1 MRKLELDSLQAEL
14 STLDALLA
22 RRTEKEDPLGWLQL
36 THRRAD
42 VAERLARMES
52 DLPSN
57 AEVAVFFG
65 GTPVVGSRGIRAD
78 FAADA
83 ISHYQELV
91 TKRMASQALGPLA
104 TRGPVPRRDIST
116 MLVTDVVRG
125 SFGFVLQ
132 ENGEASEPI
141 VASLQQTLED
151 VSNLLANIAAE
162 NPTAFEEAAETL
174 DDRTLFAIRDF
185 LRVLDDNGATLRLVE
200 GDRELSFDSHSLH
213 RGRERADATV
223 IDETIIQRE
232 GVLFLVPDA
241 RRFELH
247 PTAGPV
253 LKGIVAAD
261 VIQRNGEDEHR
272 GAGARAADIV
282 GKRWLVELQEK
293 TVKQG
298 SGKSRASYTLLRFIR
313 AQS

>member
-42 VAERLARMES
+42 VAARLARMES
-52 DLPSN
+52 NSPAH

-65 GTPVVGSRGIRAD
+65 GLPVVGSRGIRAD

-83 ISHYQELV
+83 INHFQVLV
-91 TKRMASQALGPLA
+91 TKRMIGQAMGPLA
-104 TRGPVPRRDIST
+104 TRGPIPRRDIST

-132 ENGEASEPI
+132 ESGELSSEPG
-141 VASLQQTLED
+141 VAASLTQALQD
-151 VSNLLANIAAE
+151 VSDLLANITAD
-162 NPTAFEEAAETL
+162 NSTAFEEAAENL
-174 DDRTLFAIRDF
+174 DDRTLLAIRDF
-185 LRVLDDNGATLRLVE
+185 LRVLDDNGATLKLVE
-200 GDRELSFDSHSLH
+200 GDRELSFDNGSLR

-223 IDETIIQRE
+223 IDETIIRRA
-232 GVLFLVPDA
+232 GVVFIVPDA

-247 PTAGPV
+247 SETGPV
-253 LKGIVAAD
+253 LKGIVAAN
-261 VIQRNGEDEHR
+261 VIQRNGEEAHG
-272 GAGARAADIV
+272 GAVHATDIV
-282 GKRWLVELQEK
+282 GKRWLVELQER

-298 SGKSRASYTLLRFIR
+298 SGKSRISYTLLRFVE
-313 AQS
+313 AQ

>member
-36 THRRAD
+36 TPRRAD
-42 VAERLARMES
+42 VAARLARMES
-52 DLPSN
+52 DLPAN

-78 FAADA
+78 FATDA

-91 TKRMASQALGPLA
+91 TKRLASQALGPLA

-132 ENGEASEPI
+132 ENGESSEPTMA
-141 VASLQQTLED
+141 ASLRQTLAD
-151 VSNLLANIAAE
+151 VSKLLANIAAE
-162 NPTAFEEAAETL
+162 DPAAFEEAAETL
-174 DDRTLFAIRDF
+174 DDRTLFAIRDL
-185 LRVLDDNGATLRLVE
+185 LRVLDDNGATLRLIE
-200 GDRELSFDSHSLH
+200 GDRDLSFDSRSLH

-223 IDETIIQRE
+223 IDETVIRRE

-253 LKGIVAAD
+253 LKGIVAPN
-261 VIQRNGEDEHR
+261 VIQRNGQDEHP
-272 GAGARAADIV
+272 GAFDAADIV
-282 GKRWLVELQEK
+282 GKRWLVELHEK

-298 SGKSRASYTLLRFIR
+298 SGKSRASYTLLRFIEI
-313 AQS
+313 Q

>member
-1 MRKLELDSLQAEL
+1 MRKLERDSLQAEL

-36 THRRAD
+36 TDRRAD
-42 VAERLARMES
+42 VAARLARLES
-52 DLPSN
+52 DSPMH

-65 GTPVVGSRGIRAD
+65 GLPVVGSRGIRAD

-91 TKRMASQALGPLA
+91 SKRMVSQALGPLA
-104 TRGPVPRRDIST
+104 TRGPIPRRDIST

-132 ENGEASEPI
+132 ESGESSEPTI
-141 VASLQQTLED
+141 AASLRRALED
-151 VSNLLANIAAE
+151 VTNLLANIAAE
-162 NPTAFEEAAETL
+162 NPAAFEEAVESL

-185 LRVLDDNGATLRLVE
+185 LRVLDDSGATLRLVE
-200 GDRELSFDSHSLH
+200 GDRELSFDSRSLH

-223 IDETIIQRE
+223 IDETAIQRE

-261 VIQRNGEDEHR
+261 AIQRNGEDEHR
-272 GAGARAADIV
+272 GAAVRAADIV
-282 GKRWLVELQEK
+282 GKRWLVELREK

-298 SGKSRASYTLLRFIR
+298 SGKSRVSYTLIRFIQ
-313 AQS
+313 AQ

>member
-14 STLDALLA
+14 ATLDALLA
-22 RRTEKEDPLGWLQL
+22 RRTENEDPLGWLQL

-42 VAERLARMES
+42 VAARLARMES
-52 DLPSN
+52 EFPAN

-83 ISHYQELV
+83 LSHYQELV
-91 TKRMASQALGPLA
+91 TKRMVSQALGPLA
-104 TRGPVPRRDIST
+104 TRGPIPRRDIST

-132 ENGEASEPI
+132 EGGESSEPTM
-141 VASLQQTLED
+141 AATLRHALDD

-162 NPTAFEEAAETL
+162 NPALFEEAAETL

-200 GDRELSFDSHSLH
+200 GERELSFDSRSLH

-223 IDETIIQRE
+223 IDETVIRRE

-247 PTAGPV
+247 PTTGPV

-261 VIQRNGEDEHR
+261 VIQRNGEHEHR
-272 GAGARAADIV
+272 GAGVRAADIV

-298 SGKSRASYTLLRFIR
+298 SGRTRASYTLLRFIQ
-313 AQS
+313 AQ